1 MKVVSWTGPSTSS
14 GTGVG
19 ATDVADR
26 ARTDLVDREGTT
38 DSRDTATE
46 IVGRAGRAPSSVVTV
61 IVTSEKPV

>member
-1 MKVVSWTGPSTSS
+1 MVVSLESWSRGPESEK
-14 GTGVG
+14 G